1 MPRLL
6 AVIAIIALFAVSVSV
21 AQAQAT
27 TPTVSTVAVTSNP
40 GTDNTYATGDK
51 IEVTVTFSEAV
62 TVSTADGTPRLGID
76 IGGQPRNIPYDR
88 AGSSTGQLIFGYTVF
103 AGDMDADGIAVKADG
118 LALNGG
124 TIRST
129 DDSTDADLD
138 LSAQTFATH
147 KVDTVVTL
155 VSNIGQADAT
165 DTITISA
172 TESAEATFRIP
183 ETDNGF
189 DLTGIVLDLKT
200 ASDTLDVTI
209 NVNLEGPSDLDA
221 AHDFTFTGSAASAGN
236 QVFSLDD
243 PFHARANLPFAALR
257 PGPGY
262 FSFRI
267 SIGGSGEGSVEI
279 GATTS
284 SAEDTGG
291 QSGFNIGDP
300 DSGATVPRF
309 GLVGHTAAVRY
320 IYHAEVISKP
330 ADGASYKAGE
340 HIAVLFLISR
350 AVSPANAPATAGI
363 WLGDG
368 AEHYRA
374 AQRVGSHQFGGFQ
387 TLIYS
392 YEVQAGDADADG
404 ILLAENTLGR
414 NEDFDFVDYFS
425 NVPVDLSMP
434 AVQQGTGQSV
444 QGSQAQTCQDIW
456 CATLVVVEHGVPG
469 VFATIYE
476 NGEYV
481 DAVGVTFPV
490 AYDLTST
497 PASHRPLEYH
507 GSLSQPT
514 FTYGETSYA
523 ISLIQDWDGESVDR
537 TTPDGPIHVLLIALQ
552 PEIPHEL
559 ADRLAFAAGNNMIPV
574 GEAEINE
581 IDPLTVYTWHDPGLE
596 WEDGDVLQ
604 VKLIE
609 LPVTATFDAAAYG
622 SDEGGSVE
630 VTVTLGDT
638 FDKKTVTLPLTATG
652 VGGATSADYSGVPS
666 ELVFAP
672 GETEKTFT
680 VELTDD
686 DVDDDDESVTLGF
699 GTLPSTLKTGGD
711 HETATVAIRDDDDP
725 EVDVEFGEATYSA
738 DEGGSTTVTVTLSA
752 DPERT
757 VIIPLTTTGQ
767 GGVSTADYSGV
778 PASVTFNSGETS
790 KTFTFSAAPGRC
802 GGRR

>member
-27 TPTVSTVAVTSNP
+27 TPTVSTIAVTSNP

-76 IGGQPRNIPYDR
+76 IGGQPRNILYDR

-147 KVDTVVTL
+147 KVDTEVTL

-165 DTITISA
+165 ETITISA
-172 TESAEATFRIP
+172 TESAEATFRVP
-183 ETDNGF
+183 ATDNGF
-189 DLTGIVLDLKT
+189 DLTAIMLDVKT
-200 ASDTLDVTI
+200 ASDTLDLTI
-209 NVNLEGPSDLDA
+209 NVNLVGPAGIDA

-243 PFHARANLPFAALR
+243 PFHARANVPFAGLR
-257 PGPGY
+257 SGLGY

-320 IYHAEVISKP
+320 IYHAEVTSTP

-340 HIAVLFLISR
+340 HIAVLFLVSR
-350 AVSPANAPATAGI
+350 AVLPANAPPMAGI

-414 NEDFDFVDYFS
+414 NENFDFVDYFS

-434 AVQQGTGQSV
+434 AAQQGTGQSV

-456 CATLVVVEHGVPG
+456 CATLVVVEHGLPG
-469 VFATIYE
+469 VYAPIYE

-490 AYDLTST
+490 AYDLTSA
-497 PASHRPLEYH
+497 PASHRPLEYF

-523 ISLIQDWDGESVDR
+523 ISLIQDWDGESVER

-574 GEAEINE
+574 GEAEIN
-581 IDPLTVYTWHDPGLE
+581 DLDTLTVYTWRDPGLE
-596 WEDGDVLQ
+596 WEDGDVLR

-609 LPVTATFDAAAYG
+609 LPVTATFDAAAYR
-622 SDEGGSVE
+622 SDEG
-630 VTVTLGDT
+630 
-638 FDKKTVTLPLTATG
+638 
-652 VGGATSADYSGVPS
+652 
-666 ELVFAP
+666 
-672 GETEKTFT
+672 
-680 VELTDD
+680 
-686 DVDDDDESVTLGF
+686 
-699 GTLPSTLKTGGD
+699 
-711 HETATVAIRDDDDP
+711 RQ
-725 EVDVEFGEATYSA
+725 
-738 DEGGSTTVTVTLSA
+738 
-752 DPERT
+752 R
-757 VIIPLTTTGQ
+757 
-767 GGVSTADYSGV
+767 
-778 PASVTFNSGETS
+778 
-790 KTFTFSAAPGRC
+790 
-802 GGRR
+802 